1 MRDLLGGAWAPILTP
16 FDREL
21 HLDLGALRAHVAW
34 LRARG
39 IEGLVAC
46 GSNGEFASLS
56 TTEKRRLL
64 ETLAE
69 VRGEL
74 ALVAG
79 IAGTSFGE
87 ALELGEVARELGCDA
102 LLVLPPLYPRKLE
115 PEGLR
120 GFFGRTLDHA
130 GLPALLYHLPQGS
143 GVSLEALLEAAA
155 DHPLAIGIKDSSGD
169 PAALPRIR
177 ERFARARVFLG
188 GDGRIL
194 EGLRADAVGS
204 ITAAANCVPELVR
217 AIYDAFR
224 AGDLARAEREQER
237 LARVRGAMEAH
248 VLPAAAKV
256 LLRAR
261 GLEVGGVRL
270 PLLDLAPTAA
280 AALAAAVD
288 AELPRASGSPPR

>member
-1 MRDLLGGAWAPILTP
+1 MRDQLGGAWAPILTP

-21 HLDLGALRAHVAW
+21 HLDLRALRAHVAW

-39 IEGLVAC
+39 IEGLVAL

-64 ETLAE
+64 ETLAA

-74 ALVAG
+74 GLIAG

-87 ALELGEVARELGCDA
+87 ALELGAAARELGCDA

-115 PEGLR
+115 PVGLR
-120 GFFGRTLDHA
+120 RFFERTLDHA

-143 GVSLEALLEAAA
+143 GVALDALLDAAA

-194 EGLRADAVGS
+194 EGLRAGAVGS

-224 AGDLARAEREQER
+224 AGEPARAEREQEK
-237 LARVRGAMEAH
+237 LSRVRSAMEAH
-248 VLPAAAKV
+248 VLPAAAKAM
-256 LLRAR
+256 LRAR
-261 GLEVGGVRL
+261 GLDVGGVRP
-270 PLLDLAPTAA
+270 PLLDLDERAGTE
-280 AALAAAVD
+280 LAQRAAV
-288 AELPRASGSPPR
+288 ELERS